1 MQLRTWLMNMQDQSL
16 YNLLTYSSIK
26 EGLNISQKLKQQVTS
41 EKRERE
47 KEHQSGCIVKRN
59 TFIQVIRKRQENQT

>member
-1 MQLRTWLMNMQDQSL
+1 MNMQDQSL

-41 EKRERE
+41 EEGGGASKWLHCEE
-47 KEHQSGCIVKRN
+47 EHIYPSYKKEA
-59 TFIQVIRKRQENQT
+59 RKSNIE

>member
-1 MQLRTWLMNMQDQSL
+1 MNMQDQSL

-41 EKRERE
+41 EEGGGGSNK
-47 KEHQSGCIVKRN
+47 V
-59 TFIQVIRKRQENQT
+59 VAL